1 METAYT
7 MLVPLNY
14 VEKRALQ
21 LTYVALEALNF
32 INSEFDTNHPI
43 LEQEHDKGAF
53 SCVANAFSACL
64 SDIALD

>member
-32 INSEFDTNHPI
+32 INSEFDTNHPCI
-43 LEQEHDKGAF
+43 LESRSMTKVHSLVLQM
-53 SCVANAFSACL
+53 L
-64 SDIALD
+64 SRHVCQILL